1 MNDREKIKP
10 FFETYN
16 DDFDESIEE
25 IRRYL
30 KKNNKEYKNIYDKIH
45 RILEQNTNIQ
55 KVIDEDIVDAGLSE
69 GECKSL
75 SEVIILYWDLQAIME
90 KEIYCK
96 GGMDTYYYLKKIGV
110 IQ

>member
-1 MNDREKIKP
+1 MSDREKLKP

-16 DDFDESIEE
+16 EDFDESIEE

-30 KKNNKEYKNIYDKIH
+30 KKNNKEYKNIYNKIH
-45 RILEQNTNIQ
+45 KILEQNTNIR
-55 KVIDEDIVDAGLSE
+55 KIIDEDIVDAGISA

-75 SEVIILYWDLQAIME
+75 SEVIILYCDLQAIME
-90 KEIYCK
+90 KEIYFK
-96 GGMDTYYYLKKIGV
+96 GGMDTYYYLKRIDV